1 MMRNAFFLARHYL
14 RSAPWRTAI
23 LVLGTAVALF
33 LPIFTVLVGRH
44 VEKTLL
50 QRAEDT
56 PIVIGAKGNEFDLT
70 MASLY
75 FRGQV
80 GDDIPYRE
88 RSEVERLDYGLVV
101 PLHVRF
107 TVDGAPLVGTGLEYF
122 EARHLSVSEGRLP
135 AQLGEVVA
143 GSTVAEEARL
153 HPGDTVR
160 SDLTNLYNLA
170 GSYPVVL
177 EVVGVLAPSDGP
189 DDEAFFTDL
198 RTVWVVDGR
207 LHGHDDVTR
216 EQALNP
222 EAREG
227 ENLEATAAI
236 FLFDR
241 ITANNRASFH
251 QHGGDDE
258 APISSLLVF
267 PPDARARDLLLGD
280 FALKTDRQAVQP
292 LDVVRS
298 VLGIVL
304 RARQALGVYF
314 VAVALSTFAFFVL
327 VLALSLRLRRTELE
341 LMQRIGCSRSAIGAI
356 VGVEVACV
364 ILMAALAAALLAGA
378 GLWLVDARL
387 IPG

>member
-1 MMRNAFFLARHYL
+1 MIGSALFLALRYL
-14 RSAPWRTAI
+14 ASAPWRTAV

-33 LPIFTVLVGRH
+33 LPVFTFLVGRH
-44 VEKTLL
+44 VEATLL
-50 QRAEDT
+50 ERAEET

-75 FRGQV
+75 FQGRV
-80 GDDIPYRE
+80 GDDLRYEE
-88 RSEVERLDYGLVV
+88 RREVEQLGYGLVV
-101 PLHVRF
+101 PLHVRYS
-107 TVDGAPLVGTGLEYF
+107 VDGAPLVGTGLEYF
-122 EARHLSVSEGRLP
+122 EARELSLAVGRLP
-135 AQLGEVVA
+135 ALLGEVVA
-143 GSTVAEEARL
+143 GATVAAEARL
-153 HPGDTVR
+153 RPGDTVR

-170 GSYPVVL
+170 GAYPVVL
-177 EVVGVLAPSDGP
+177 EVVGVLEPTDGP

-207 LHGHDDVTR
+207 LHGHEDVSR
-216 EQALNP
+216 EQSLNP
-222 EAREG
+222 EADEG

-241 ITANNRASFH
+241 ITEANRSSFH
-251 QHGGDDE
+251 QHGGDDA

-267 PPDARARDLLLGD
+267 PPDARARDQLLGD
-280 FALKTDRQAVQP
+280 FALRDDRQALQP
-292 LDVVRS
+292 RDVVRS

-304 RARQALGVYF
+304 RARRALGAYF
-314 VAVALSTFAFFVL
+314 VAVALSTAAFFGLVL
-327 VLALSLRLRRTELE
+327 VLSLRLRRSELE
-341 LMQRIGCSRSAIGAI
+341 LMRRIGCSRLAIGAI

-364 ILMAALAAALLAGA
+364 ILIALVVAALLSGA